1 MIVDF
6 AWVEVMSILAQ
17 GPSADREALGGEKI
31 NNTVPVVSG
40 GNLSSLILST
50 SCIGSLSVTI
60 GTLKPPCTCTSRPE
74 ELTCSSV
81 VFAVDSFDQHA
92 HFLRTAKT
100 MAAFGR
106 LASTREWAD
115 RPPITQ
121 YHRCWRLDHRTT
133 TCQQPPRCRI
143 CGEEHEESHYNNP
156 LAPTTD
162 DAEMQVD
169 QDARANQLT
178 NPSCINCKYAGLEA
192 TDHPAN

>member
-1 MIVDF
+1 MLPR
-6 AWVEVMSILAQ
+6 WV
-17 GPSADREALGGEKI
+17 
-31 NNTVPVVSG
+31 
-40 GNLSSLILST
+40 
-50 SCIGSLSVTI
+50 
-60 GTLKPPCTCTSRPE
+60 RPE
-74 ELTCSSV
+74 NELTNQPYSSV

-106 LASTREWAD
+106 LATTREWTD

-121 YHRCWRLDHRTT
+121 CHRCWRLDHRTT

-143 CGEEHEESHYNNP
+143 CGEEHEESHHYNP

-178 NPSCINCKYAGLEA
+178 NPLHKLQTCGPRGHGPSSKLDTLSGTSPTYRQP
-192 TDHPAN
+192 TRQDKVKVQT